1 MERVDV
7 AIVGGG
13 PAGMA
18 AAHAAASDGAEALVL
33 EKGVPRADRE
43 QLGPDSTDAA
53 GILDYWVEI
62 MDIHPEEFSD
72 GVLVQQLD
80 RAEFIGPTESC
91 TLTSTGIDSE
101 YEHFGYTF
109 NRARFDDWLRERA
122 EAAGADYRVGVR
134 VRGVDSDHVAGGG
147 DGDRDASDTPRHV
160 VRTADG
166 DDIGADFLVLA
177 DGPQRTVTNSV
188 LDEYLPD
195 ETAAS
200 ERLAAPTANHI
211 AYQEYRRFP
220 EEVFNELKTAIKFWW
235 GHMPGHTAYPWV
247 FPNDNRVCRVGLT
260 MPIGLDLDAV
270 DDREEYPLIHA
281 DDESIPDGATYIRR
295 LLELEWGDEY
305 DIETDFPL
313 VEDRGKRDG
322 TETYSI
328 SSTQPID
335 SPVEAGIAV
344 AGGAMGTTSAFHEGG
359 DHVAVRT
366 GAIAGELA
374 AAGDLSPYNDR
385 WKDAIGDELLRNVT
399 FADLC
404 RGYTPD
410 DWDQTFATVSEML
423 TTNGSTLLSPSGLK
437 SGFSGAKVYYRYKK
451 RKRGFK
457 RNGYVQ
463 LTADEYVY

>member
-18 AAHAAASDGAEALVL
+18 AAHAAASNGAAALVL

-43 QLGPDSTDAA
+43 GLGPDSTDAA

-72 GVLVQQLD
+72 DVLVQQLD

-91 TLTSTGIDSE
+91 TLRSTGIDSE

-134 VRGVDSDHVAGGG
+134 VRGVDSDHAA
-147 DGDRDASDTPRHV
+147 DDSESDTPRHV

-166 DDIGADFLVLA
+166 DDIGADSLVLA
-177 DGPQRTVTNSV
+177 DGPQRTVTNPV

-195 ETAAS
+195 DMAAS

-220 EEVFNELKTAIKFWW
+220 EELFAELKTAIKFWW

-247 FPNDNRVCRVGLT
+247 FPNDDRVCRVGLT

-270 DDREEYPLIHA
+270 EHREDYPLIHP
-281 DDESIPDGATYIRR
+281 DDESIPNGATYIRR

-328 SSTQPID
+328 SSTRPID
-335 SPVEAGIAV
+335 SPAEAGIAV

-359 DHVAVRT
+359 DHVAILT

-374 AAGDLSPYNDR
+374 AGGNLAAYNDR
-385 WKDAIGDELLRNVT
+385 WRAAIGDELLRNVT
-399 FADLC
+399 FAALC
-404 RGYTPD
+404 GDYDPD
-410 DWDQTFATVSEML
+410 DWDQTFATARTMV
-423 TTNGSTLLSPSGLK
+423 TAKGPTLFTPSALK
-437 SGFSGAKVYYRYKK
+437 SGLAGAKVYYGYKK

>member
-43 QLGPDSTDAA
+43 TLGPDSTDAA

-62 MDIHPEEFSD
+62 MDIHPEEFPD
-72 GVLVQQLD
+72 GVLVQHLD
-80 RAEFIGPTESC
+80 RADFIGPTESC
-91 TLTSTGIDSE
+91 TLTSTGIDSDYE
-101 YEHFGYTF
+101 YFGYTF

-122 EAAGADYRVGVR
+122 EAAGAEYRVGVR
-134 VRGVDSDHVAGGG
+134 VRGVDSDPAATAG
-147 DGDRDASDTPRHV
+147 DEPRHTIH
-160 VRTADG
+160 TADG

-177 DGPQRTVTNSV
+177 DGPQRTVTNAV
-188 LDEYLPD
+188 LDNYLPD

-220 EEVFNELKTAIKFWW
+220 EEVFAELNTAIKFWW

-247 FPNDNRVCRVGLT
+247 FPNDNNVCRVGLT
-260 MPIGLDLDAV
+260 MPIGLDLDAI
-270 DDREEYPLIHA
+270 DDREDYPLIHP

-295 LLELEWGDEY
+295 LLELVWGEEY

-313 VEDRGKRDG
+313 VEDRGKRGG

-328 SSTQPID
+328 SSTRPIE

-374 AAGDLSPYNDR
+374 AGGDLSAYNDR

-404 RGYTPD
+404 RDYGPD
-410 DWDQTFATVSEML
+410 DWDQTFATVREML
-423 TTNGSTLLSPSGLK
+423 TAKGPTLFTPSALK
-437 SGFSGAKVYYRYKK
+437 SGFAGAKVYYRYKK
-451 RKRGFK
+451 RKRQFK